1 MSRNL
6 FMRFVTC
13 KFKIKSVSSTISLL
27 QINCLIR
34 HHQPTPSLMYVYQ
47 LNVSILHIY
56 LTYLSRS
63 IYRVMNKIV
72 RVLLKK
78 SLCYIN
84 INYGL
89 RFYISSLFLAPKDSP
104 NKLPI
109 NCNVILLMNPGNQ
122 WKNLIGMVHHCAA
135 MLY

>member
-1 MSRNL
+1 
-6 FMRFVTC
+6 
-13 KFKIKSVSSTISLL
+13 
-27 QINCLIR
+27 
-34 HHQPTPSLMYVYQ
+34 
-47 LNVSILHIY
+47 
-56 LTYLSRS
+56 
-63 IYRVMNKIV
+63 MNKIV

-89 RFYISSLFLAPKDSP
+89 RFYISSLFLALKDSP
-104 NKLPI
+104 DKLPI

-122 WKNLIGMVHHCAA
+122 WENLIGMVHHCAA